1 VLFGAGRP
9 GEPPARVGLIDVGT
23 NTVLCTV
30 LFREG
35 PRTLV
40 VAEDLHFITGLG
52 RGRGRDGSLSEA
64 GMARAWRAL
73 RHVCRRLD
81 ELGVAASAV
90 RGAATAACREAPN
103 GPAFLAGVRDELG
116 LPLEIVAGERE
127 ADLAGLAQAK
137 GFPGD
142 EPLVVMDIGGGS
154 TEIALVRADQGW
166 RVSIPWGATK
176 LGEAVGPDGGIAD
189 AERVVAT
196 ALDGVELGGV
206 PAGARLIGVAGTVT
220 TGLQV
225 QDGTDL
231 WDPTRLHG
239 RVVGVEEARE
249 LGRRL
254 LAMGARA
261 RREVSGLHPMRA
273 DFLGP
278 GLLWQAALMERLGF
292 EELTSSDR
300 GVRFGLLWDAWPR
313 AVVR

>member
-1 VLFGAGRP
+1 MFGAGRP

-52 RGRGRDGSLSEA
+52 RERGADGSLSEA

-73 RHVCRRLD
+73 SHVSRRLD
-81 ELGVAASAV
+81 ELGVGMQAV

-103 GPAFLAGVRDELG
+103 GPGFLARARDELG

-154 TEIALVRADQGW
+154 TEIAVVRTAGW

-176 LGEAVGPDGGIAD
+176 LGEAVGADGGVAA
-189 AERVVAT
+189 AERVVAA
-196 ALDGVELGGV
+196 ALNGVELGVV
-206 PAGARLIGVAGTVT
+206 PSGARLIGVAGTVT

-225 QDGTDL
+225 RDGTDL
-231 WDPTRLHG
+231 WDPTCLHG
-239 RVVGVEEARE
+239 RVVGVAETRE
-249 LGRRL
+249 LGWRL
-254 LAMGARA
+254 LAMGPAA
-261 RREVSGLHPMRA
+261 RREVPGLHPMRA

-292 EELTSSDR
+292 DELTSSDR